1 MHHQPQECD
10 ISWQWLQA
18 SSSWFCCNIQT
29 ADDYAD
35 IVDRLF
41 IYRLTEKL
49 RDKQSFLWQV
59 HDVHLDVSFNSS
71 ITSELYIY
79 LEQELQSACYEKR

>member
-1 MHHQPQECD
+1 MGGL
-10 ISWQWLQA
+10 IFGGAYSRR
-18 SSSWFCCNIQT
+18 FT
-29 ADDYAD
+29 V
-35 IVDRLF
+35 VDRLF

-71 ITSELYIY
+71 ITSELHIY